1 MKISQSGP
9 VQQSGQKSG
18 VRGRLAG
25 ILLMALASFASGLN
39 AQQGGGV
46 VLNPAHPDTYVVKS
60 GDTLWDISARFLRDP
75 WYWPEIWHVNPQVE
89 NPHLI
94 YPGDVL
100 TLVYVDGKPQL
111 RLQRG
116 AATGTEKLSPR
127 VREES
132 IDSAIQTLP
141 YSVVGPFLSKSMVV
155 EKKEFDDMPYV
166 VALRDDHL
174 VGATGN
180 DVYVRGKSLDPD
192 GSYNLIHPGDK
203 LIDPDDGDT
212 VGYEGIFVAE
222 GKVTRSGDPAT
233 MQLNA
238 AAREVVMGDRV
249 ASRAMPPPM
258 YFTPRAPDRQVE
270 GRIMHVVD
278 GVTQIGQYQ
287 VVIINRGARDGIE
300 PGHVLDILRAGEN
313 VNDTVKSGVFNRKVQ
328 LPDEHAGVLMV
339 FKAYDRISYG
349 LVMNA
354 VSAIH
359 IYDKVRNLD

>member
-9 VQQSGQKSG
+9 VQQRGF
-18 VRGRLAG
+18 RGRLAG
-25 ILLMALASFASGLN
+25 ILLVVIASFASGLN
-39 AQQGGGV
+39 AQQGGGPA
-46 VLNPAHPDTYVVKS
+46 LNPAHPDTYVVKS

-116 AATGTEKLSPR
+116 AATGTEKLAPR

-132 IDSAIQTLP
+132 LDSAIQTLP
-141 YSVVGPFLSKSMVV
+141 YSAIGAFLSKSMVL
-155 EKKEFDDMPYV
+155 EKEEFEKMPYV
-166 VALRDDHL
+166 VSLRDDHL

-180 DVYVRGKSLDPD
+180 DVYVRGKSIDPD
-192 GSYNLIHPGDK
+192 GSYNLVHPGDR

-222 GKVTRSGDPAT
+222 GKVTRSGDPLT

-238 AAREVVMGDRV
+238 SAQEVVIGDRV
-249 ASRAMPPPM
+249 ASRATPPPM
-258 YFTPRAPDRQVE
+258 LFTPRAPGKQVE
-270 GRIMHVVD
+270 GRIIHVVD

-287 VVIINRGARDGIE
+287 VVIINRGTRHGIE
-300 PGHVLDILRAGEN
+300 PGNVLGIWQAGEQ
-313 VNDTVKSGVFNRKVQ
+313 VNDTVKTGVFNRKVQ

-349 LVMNA
+349 LVMKA
-354 VSAIH
+354 SSAIH
-359 IYDKVRNLD
+359 ILDKVRNPD